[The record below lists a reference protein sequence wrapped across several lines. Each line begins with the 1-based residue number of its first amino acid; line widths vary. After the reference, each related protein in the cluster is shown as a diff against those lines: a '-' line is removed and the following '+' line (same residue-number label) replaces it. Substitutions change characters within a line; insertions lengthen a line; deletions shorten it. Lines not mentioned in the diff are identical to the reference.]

1 MKITREII
9 NNKKITNEETQI
21 VSFVVI
27 ENLQKDKNL
36 KKERK
41 KERRN

>member
-9 NNKKITNEETQI
+9 NNKKIINEETQI